1 MRKFWYLTQLAL
13 CGLLLLTSGC
23 RGGQLQ
29 VCDLR
34 CEYLEEPLGID
45 NPYRMG
51 QTENFED
58 FSPRLSWKVTA
69 ADGSAGQTAYQ
80 LVVAASRRDVEK
92 GQNLLWSSGTVEQ
105 SGQYCFLPAEIMR
118 PGQAYYWKVGV
129 CSGDSHSFVWS
140 RPARFTTGLTR
151 DGWKGK
157 WIDLPDA
164 PAESHVWFRKE
175 IVLPGRTNVA
185 ADCFAYVASLG
196 YHELYVNGQKADDR
210 VLAPAISRIDK
221 RVLYVTY
228 DIGRLLRPGR
238 NVIAVAYGP
247 GWSMNNYFA
256 YKKSGR
262 GILMQVCGGDRFSL
276 STDSTWR
283 CSRAYSRNA
292 GRFDFMNMGGELV
305 DGRLYTDC
313 WADPDFDDSSWCSAA
328 DVRLETHPVLSPQ
341 MTDPSH
347 IVATIEAVKI
357 TEIIDSMETDPRRRM
372 LYRVDMG
379 REFTGFL
386 EARFEDLVEGD
397 TVEMMV
403 SMRDSN
409 PEFVQATCG
418 IGNYVIEEQ
427 RQRQIYVARGEDGES
442 FRNRF
447 NFFAGRYIHFRG
459 LRKAP
464 ELGDVKGLAVSSA
477 APLTASFACS
487 DELYNEIFRLDAYTY
502 QMCHTEGVTVD
513 CPNRER
519 LGYGPEGAYQTM
531 WGLGLP
537 CFGSAAYYI
546 KNVRDWADVQSDDG
560 YINNVAPQVSVMYG
574 CVLNGNAILNTA
586 WEHYMQYGDERVL
599 RMACDVGKKWLGFLG
614 RHVEDSL
621 LTRYAHHGYF
631 LGEWVS
637 PGPVFEYAETEEA
650 LFFNNCAYVMAL
662 DYMADIAE
670 VLGNTGD
677 SKRYAEQRDA
687 VRRAIH
693 RKYYDRGRGV
703 YLNGDQVRTS
713 FALYAGVV
721 PDSLREGVANYLADK
736 LTEQDYIDVGSFGRY
751 PFYKTLL
758 ADHRYGNIL
767 GDIVA
772 RRDYPGYGYFVEQG
786 CTTLPEMWEIDQ
798 PNSTVIHTSYTG
810 ISAFFFRCVAGIS
823 ELSPGCGTVLIAPV
837 PIKRLSW
844 CRASRDTPYGT
855 VVSAWKRDGD
865 GIVYELEI
873 PFGMTAK
880 VRLPGEEMRTLTAGS
895 YRFGSDSQP

>member
-1 MRKFWYLTQLAL
+1 MRNFWYLARLAL
-13 CGLLLLTSGC
+13 CGLLLSAAGC
-23 RGGQLQ
+23 RDGRLQ
-29 VCDLR
+29 VCELR

-51 QTENFED
+51 QTEDFDD
-58 FSPRLSWKVTA
+58 FSPRLSWKATA
-69 ADGSAGQTAYQ
+69 AGCTAQTAYQ
-80 LVVAASRRDVEK
+80 VVVAACRRDAERGK
-92 GQNLLWSSGTVEQ
+92 NLLWSSGTVERSDQ
-105 SGQYCFLPAEIMR
+105 FCFVPARILR
-118 PGQAYYWKVGV
+118 PGQAYWWRVGV
-129 CSGDSHSFVWS
+129 RADDSRSLVWS
-140 RPARFTTGLTR
+140 RPARFTMGLTR
-151 DGWKGK
+151 DDWKGE
-157 WIDLPDA
+157 WIDFPGA
-164 PAESHVWFRKE
+164 RAESHVWFRKE
-175 IVLPGRTNVA
+175 VELPDGMDAA

-196 YHELYVNGQKADDR
+196 YHELWVNGEKADDR
-210 VLAPAISRIDK
+210 VLAPAVSRIDK
-221 RVLYVTY
+221 RVFYVTY
-228 DIGRLLRPGR
+228 DIGRLLKPGR

-256 YKKSGR
+256 SRKSGR
-262 GILMQVCGGDRFSL
+262 GILVQVCGGNRFSL

-283 CSRAYSRNA
+283 CSLACSRNV
-292 GRFDFMNMGGELV
+292 GRFDFMDMGGELV
-305 DGRLYTDC
+305 DGRGSADR
-313 WADPDFDDSSWCSAA
+313 WADPGFDDSSWRSAA
-328 DVRLETHPVLSPQ
+328 DARLERRPVLSAQ
-341 MTDPSH
+341 MTDPSR
-347 IVATIEAVKI
+347 IVATIDAVKV
-357 TEIIDSMETDPRRRM
+357 TRIIDSTETDPRRSV

-386 EARFEDLVEGD
+386 EARFEQLAEGD

-403 SMRDSN
+403 SMRDRN
-409 PEFVQATCG
+409 PEFVQATYG
-418 IGNYVIEEQ
+418 IGDHVVEEQ

-464 ELGDVKGLAVSSA
+464 ECGDVKGLVVSSA

-487 DELYNEIFRLDAYTY
+487 DPLYDEIFRLDAYTY
-502 QMCHTEGVTVD
+502 RMCNVEGVTVD

-537 CFGSAAYYI
+537 CFGSAAYYV
-546 KNVRDWADVQSDDG
+546 KNARDWADVQSDDG

-586 WEHYMQYGDERVL
+586 WEHYMQYGDARVL
-599 RMACDVGKKWLGFLG
+599 RMACGVGEKWLGFLG
-614 RHVEDSL
+614 RHVADSL

-662 DYMADIAE
+662 DHMASIAG
-670 VLGNTGD
+670 VVGKSGD
-677 SKRYAEQRDA
+677 AARYAAQRDA

-693 RKYYDRGRGV
+693 RKYYDSGRGV

-721 PDSLREGVANYLADK
+721 PDSLREGVANYLAEK
-736 LTEQDYIDVGSFGRY
+736 LAGQGYIDVGSFGRY
-751 PFYKTLL
+751 PFYKTVL
-758 ADHRYGNIL
+758 ADSRYGGIL
-767 GDIVA
+767 GDMLA

-798 PNSTVIHTSYTG
+798 PNATVIHTSYTG

-823 ELSPGCGTVLIAPV
+823 ELSPGCGTLLIAPV
-837 PIKRLSW
+837 PIERLSW
-844 CRASRDTPYGT
+844 CRASRDTPYGK
-855 VVSAWKRDGD
+855 VVSAWRRDDSG
-865 GIVYELEI
+865 GVVYELEI
-873 PFGMTAK
+873 PFGATAE
-880 VRLPGEEMRTLTAGS
+880 VRLPGEPVRTLTAGS
-895 YRFGSDSQP
+895 YRFGPVL